1 LALASKL
8 GGRFGGTVF
17 RRFCEIGDSR
27 EIGTSAERT
36 PRAVEVHNG
45 SIGLTHGC
53 FECVECGGRESVTAF
68 WTVERH
74 CANIAVVCRSYHGF
88 RSSGVSKGLCLS
100 QINLQAMEEAAA
112 VRRTARATVEDI
124 EPTRLRDDLLAF
136 IDNISISPG
145 VLTLLT
151 ARAST
156 GSSDGL
162 EQRAAGVQLIYNGL
176 RLTRQLAHEEPW
188 ESGERASADIHV
200 LAADVLVARGFYLL
214 SRTDA
219 AATAVEVVREFGRDQ
234 TNRRACDESLD
245 TKLERDV
252 IDLALATGTSAGDGD
267 VTADLCAVADDLETT
282 SEGDFPEPETFF
294 DESVT
299 ERLTQSVAEVR
310 ADS

>member
-1 LALASKL
+1 
-8 GGRFGGTVF
+8 
-17 RRFCEIGDSR
+17 
-27 EIGTSAERT
+27 
-36 PRAVEVHNG
+36 
-45 SIGLTHGC
+45 
-53 FECVECGGRESVTAF
+53 
-68 WTVERH
+68 
-74 CANIAVVCRSYHGF
+74 
-88 RSSGVSKGLCLS
+88 
-100 QINLQAMEEAAA
+100 MEEAAA

-188 ESGERASADIHV
+188 ESGERANADVHV

-219 AATAVEVVREFGRDQ
+219 AATAVEVVRSFGRDQ
-234 TNRRACDESLD
+234 TNQCTSDHTSDESLD
-245 TKLERDV
+245 TQLERDV

-282 SEGDFPEPETFF
+282 CEGHFPDPETFF
-294 DESVT
+294 DEAVT
-299 ERLTQSVAEVR
+299 ERLTQSVAEV
-310 ADS
+310 

>member
-1 LALASKL
+1 
-8 GGRFGGTVF
+8 
-17 RRFCEIGDSR
+17 
-27 EIGTSAERT
+27 
-36 PRAVEVHNG
+36 
-45 SIGLTHGC
+45 
-53 FECVECGGRESVTAF
+53 
-68 WTVERH
+68 
-74 CANIAVVCRSYHGF
+74 
-88 RSSGVSKGLCLS
+88 
-100 QINLQAMEEAAA
+100 MEEAAA

-176 RLTRQLAHEEPW
+176 RLTRQLAREEPW
-188 ESGERASADIHV
+188 ENGERASADVHV

-219 AATAVEVVREFGRDQ
+219 AATAVEVVRAFGRDQ
-234 TNRRACDESLD
+234 TNQCACDESFD
-245 TKLERDV
+245 TQLERDV
-252 IDLALATGTSAGDGD
+252 IELALATGTSAGDGD

-282 SEGDFPEPETFF
+282 CEGDFPDPETFF
-294 DESVT
+294 DEAVT